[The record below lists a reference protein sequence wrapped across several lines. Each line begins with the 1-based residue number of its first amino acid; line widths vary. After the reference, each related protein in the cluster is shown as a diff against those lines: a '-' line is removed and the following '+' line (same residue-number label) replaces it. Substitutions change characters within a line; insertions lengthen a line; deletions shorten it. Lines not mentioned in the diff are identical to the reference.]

1 MNHKAIRILGVSL
14 FLFAFSTGA
23 VAQDLEMG
31 YFLGGNPYAFRQN
44 PAFQS
49 ERGLASI
56 ALGQTGFGAWSNLG
70 ISSLLYPD
78 SNGKVYTFLNDR
90 VSSAEFL
97 KNIHQRNH
105 IDADVLVNILTV
117 GFWTHEDTFLTMDVN
132 VRSLNALSAP
142 YDLFR
147 FLKDGSSSSSF
158 FDLSGLGY
166 RSQAFAE
173 AAFGWSR
180 IFGDITVGAR
190 LKVLVGGLAA
200 EARMKKLQMTM
211 NGERWEVQTEGE
223 VIGSS
228 PSFRMDKDA
237 NGNYDFETLEFSDSE
252 YGVAGY
258 GGAVDLGFS
267 WNVLPLLTVS
277 GALLD
282 LGTIRWNHEIYGTT
296 LEGTFAWDPSKKQPI
311 DPSSDDP
318 MGAEIDEALNS
329 LSGLFQFKDSGSGK
343 PGFEALPFRVNL
355 GAEFR
360 MPFYDRLSVGAL
372 YSGRGV
378 NTFARHTGR
387 LSLNW
392 NPLDFLSMSL
402 GTTLNKVGQSLGFA
416 LNLHPVG
423 INLTIGGDYIPF
435 RTVNISPLIKDIPA
449 KYKSYTL
456 IPAGRMNMNLYVG
469 LNIAFGRRHL
479 DYARRSIQ

>member
-1 MNHKAIRILGVSL
+1 M
-14 FLFAFSTGA
+14 
-23 VAQDLEMG
+23 
-31 YFLGGNPYAFRQN
+31 
-44 PAFQS
+44 
-49 ERGLASI
+49 
-56 ALGQTGFGAWSNLG
+56 
-70 ISSLLYPD
+70 
-78 SNGKVYTFLNDR
+78 
-90 VSSAEFL
+90 
-97 KNIHQRNH
+97 
-105 IDADVLVNILTV
+105 
-117 GFWTHEDTFLTMDVN
+117 
-132 VRSLNALSAP
+132 
-142 YDLFR
+142 
-147 FLKDGSSSSSF
+147 
-158 FDLSGLGY
+158 
-166 RSQAFAE
+166 
-173 AAFGWSR
+173 
-180 IFGDITVGAR
+180 
-190 LKVLVGGLAA
+190 GGLAA

-228 PSFRMDKDA
+228 PSFRMGKDA
-237 NGNYDFETLEFSDSE
+237 NGDYDFETLQFSDE

-258 GGAVDLGFS
+258 GGAMDLGFS

-282 LGTIRWNHEIYGTT
+282 LGTIRWNHEIYGKT

-329 LSGLFQFKDSGSGK
+329 LNGLFRFKDEGSGK

-378 NTFARHTGR
+378 NTFVRHTGR

-402 GTTLNKVGQSLGFA
+402 GTTLNKLGQSMGFA

-435 RTVNISPLIKDIPA
+435 RTVNISPLIKDIPE
-449 KYKSYTL
+449 KYKPYAL